1 MANKYLD
8 NTGLSY
14 LWGKIKAIVPTKVS
28 DLTNDSNYATQ
39 TWVQNYLAGRVT
51 QDANGFIVLD
61 DSE

>member
-14 LWGKIKAIVPTKVS
+14 LWGKIKALVPTKVS

-39 TWVQNYLAGRVT
+39 TWVQNYLSGRVT
-51 QDANGFIVLD
+51 QDANGYIVLD